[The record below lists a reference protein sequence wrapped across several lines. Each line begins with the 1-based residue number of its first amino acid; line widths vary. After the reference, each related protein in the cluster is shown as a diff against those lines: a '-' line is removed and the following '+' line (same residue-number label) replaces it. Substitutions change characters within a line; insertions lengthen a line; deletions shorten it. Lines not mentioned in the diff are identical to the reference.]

1 MSAMAY
7 CARTMLPLLFSLTA
21 GSWCVEAQLRSDST
35 LPPRVTVLPVVGSA
49 PETGFQYGA
58 TVLRLYRLGPAVD
71 TRVSQQQVYAI
82 YTAHSQ
88 ARAFVQLDRWSLGN
102 EWRVRARGEYQRFP
116 LPFYG
121 IGDAA
126 PWSAEEWYTSSG
138 PSAQL
143 LVQRRIAS
151 ALFVGG
157 GARVNDV
164 RIRDIEP
171 GRALGTGTVLGAQGG
186 TVAQLQGF
194 VARDTRDHILAARQG
209 QLVQLTAML
218 AGGAIGSD
226 YDFGRFA
233 LDARQ
238 FWSPGQGEHVIA
250 AQLLLEGT
258 SRRAPFDQLVQV
270 GSDTA
275 LRGYTRGRYRDRQG
289 ANAQVE
295 YRSPYVRRV
304 GLVAFAGAGM
314 VAPSLRRFDQ
324 AKMFPSVG
332 VGLRALLVPAQRAS
346 IRIDYGRGR
355 GTSGLYV
362 ALNEAF

>member
-1 MSAMAY
+1 MLAIAY
-7 CARTMLPLLFSLTA
+7 RARSMLPLLFALTA
-21 GSWCVEAQLRSDST
+21 GSWRVEAQLRTDST

-58 TVLRLYRLGPAVD
+58 TVLRLYRLGAAVD
-71 TRVSQQQVYAI
+71 TRVSQEQVYAI
-82 YTAHSQ
+82 YTAHAQ
-88 ARAFVQLDRWSLGN
+88 ARAFVQLDRWSRGN
-102 EWRVRARGEYQRFP
+102 EWRVRARGEYQHFP

-143 LVQRRIAS
+143 LVQRRIAP

-171 GRALGTGTVLGAQGG
+171 GRALGSGRVFGAPGG
-186 TVAQLQGF
+186 TVVQLQGF
-194 VARDTRDHILAARQG
+194 VARDSRDHILAARQG
-209 QLVQLTAML
+209 QLLQLTVMVAEH
-218 AGGAIGSD
+218 AIGSD
-226 YDFGRFA
+226 YDFGRYA

-238 FWSPGQGEHVIA
+238 FWSPWPGGHVVA
-250 AQLLLEGT
+250 AQLLVEGT
-258 SRRAPFDQLVQV
+258 SGRAPFDQLVQV

-275 LRGYTRGRYRDRQG
+275 LRGYTRGRYRDRHG
-289 ANAQVE
+289 ATAQVE
-295 YRSPYVRRV
+295 YRSPSVRRV
-304 GLVAFAGAGM
+304 GLVAFAGGGL
-314 VAPSLRRFDQ
+314 VAPALRRLDQ
-324 AKMFPSVG
+324 AELFPSVG
-332 VGLRALLVPAQRAS
+332 VGLRFLLVPAQRAG
-346 IRIDYGRGR
+346 IRVDYGRGR
-355 GTSGLYV
+355 GSSRIYV